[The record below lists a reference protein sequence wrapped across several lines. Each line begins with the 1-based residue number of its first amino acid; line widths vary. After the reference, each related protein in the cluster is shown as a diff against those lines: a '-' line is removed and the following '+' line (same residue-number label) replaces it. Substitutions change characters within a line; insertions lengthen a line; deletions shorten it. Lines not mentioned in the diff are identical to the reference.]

1 MVSTTIKSDGDTARN
16 VRQILSEHY
25 DLEVKY
31 RHTPDGKDLRVEL
44 VLYPKGSVSAEK
56 QLKRKHNRIPG

>member
-16 VRQILSEHY
+16 VRQILSENY

-31 RHTPDGKDLRVEL
+31 RHTPDGKDLYVEL
-44 VLYPKGSVSAEK
+44 VLYPKGSLSVEK
-56 QLKRKHNRIPG
+56 PPKRKHNRML

>member
-31 RHTPDGKDLRVEL
+31 RHTSDSKDLHVEL
-44 VLYPKGSVSAEK
+44 VLYSKGSLSVEK
-56 QLKRKHNRIPG
+56 PPK

>member
-1 MVSTTIKSDGDTARN
+1 MVFTTIKTDGDTARN

-31 RHTPDGKDLRVEL
+31 RHAPDGKDLRVEL
-44 VLYPKGSVSAEK
+44 VLYPKGSVPAEK
-56 QLKRKHNRIPG
+56 PPKRKHNRTPG

>member
-25 DLEVKY
+25 DLEIKY
-31 RHTPDGKDLRVEL
+31 DARYFRAGGTEVCRKRTGVEN
-44 VLYPKGSVSAEK
+44 A
-56 QLKRKHNRIPG
+56 

>member
-1 MVSTTIKSDGDTARN
+1 MVFTTIKTDGDTARN

-31 RHTPDGKDLRVEL
+31 RHTPDGKDLYVEL
-44 VLYPKGSVSAEK
+44 VLYSKGSLSVEK
-56 QLKRKHNRIPG
+56 PPKRKHNRIPR

>member
-25 DLEVKY
+25 DLEVKS
-31 RHTPDGKDLRVEL
+31 RHTPDGKDLHVEL
-44 VLYPKGSVSAEK
+44 VLYPKGSVPAEK
-56 QLKRKHNRIPG
+56 PPKRKHNRIPR

>member
-31 RHTPDGKDLRVEL
+31 RHTSDGKDLHVEL
-44 VLYPKGSVSAEK
+44 VLYSKGSLSVEK
-56 QLKRKHNRIPG
+56 PPK

>member
-1 MVSTTIKSDGDTARN
+1 MVFTTIKSDGDTARN
-16 VRQILSEHY
+16 VRQILSENY

-31 RHTPDGKDLRVEL
+31 RHTPDGKDLYVGL
-44 VLYPKGSVSAEK
+44 VLYPKGLLPVEK

>member
-1 MVSTTIKSDGDTARN
+1 MVFTTIKTDGDTARN
-16 VRQILSEHY
+16 VRQILSKHY

-44 VLYPKGSVSAEK
+44 VLYPKGSVSADK